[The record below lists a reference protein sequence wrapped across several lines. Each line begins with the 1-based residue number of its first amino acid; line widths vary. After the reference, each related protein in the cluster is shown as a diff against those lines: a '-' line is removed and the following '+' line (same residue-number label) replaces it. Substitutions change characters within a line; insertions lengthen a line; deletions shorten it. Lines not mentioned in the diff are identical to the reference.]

1 MRSWVIAAGLL
12 AALPSQEE
20 ARVFVEVLAAPQTY
34 VSQPTEVLVRIGYD
48 ADWFAQHAV
57 PLIRQQVDV
66 PCHLDVPWLG
76 ATADRTVVVVPFAGD
91 LGVAQV
97 AVADQIVAGVRAL
110 PLERRGRL
118 YEQVMLRF
126 RWLPLAAG
134 LQEVAPVTV
143 RFAYADE
150 FREHLLRG
158 REPVDRKE
166 QRVSSPA
173 RELLVQPVP
182 ENAPSDWSGAVGEF
196 VITATSGGR
205 QLHVGEAFSV
215 EVTIHG
221 EGNLDQFAGIKPP
234 RIDGFY
240 VQGVVEVATEG
251 ARRFQLDVLALRPG
265 LTEMPGVPLVVFS
278 PERGKFV
285 TLTSETVPVRVLPP
299 RPDVELSDRIQEL
312 VDQDAASQ
320 SDGPGWVI
328 RWAFITFMLIGL
340 WLHRYGRIRRGRRSL
355 QDALHELRL
364 AVGVGGN
371 PVKVAEAFERVL
383 ARVAGGGP
391 FSAPSIWADLET
403 RGVAPEGIASLKE
416 LHQAL
421 DGARFGGPMPDK
433 EAVMGPVETLV
444 AAC

>member
-1 MRSWVIAAGLL
+1 MVRSWVIAAGLL

-34 VSQPTEVLVRIGYD
+34 VSPPTEVLVRIGYD

-134 LQEVAPVTV
+134 LQEVAPVTL

-173 RELLVQPVP
+173 RELLVRRAVAD
-182 ENAPSDWSGAVGEF
+182 NCTSARPS
-196 VITATSGGR
+196 
-205 QLHVGEAFSV
+205 
-215 EVTIHG
+215 
-221 EGNLDQFAGIKPP
+221 
-234 RIDGFY
+234 
-240 VQGVVEVATEG
+240 
-251 ARRFQLDVLALRPG
+251 
-265 LTEMPGVPLVVFS
+265 
-278 PERGKFV
+278 
-285 TLTSETVPVRVLPP
+285 
-299 RPDVELSDRIQEL
+299 
-312 VDQDAASQ
+312 
-320 SDGPGWVI
+320 
-328 RWAFITFMLIGL
+328 
-340 WLHRYGRIRRGRRSL
+340 RS
-355 QDALHELRL
+355 R
-364 AVGVGGN
+364 
-371 PVKVAEAFERVL
+371 
-383 ARVAGGGP
+383 
-391 FSAPSIWADLET
+391 
-403 RGVAPEGIASLKE
+403 
-416 LHQAL
+416 
-421 DGARFGGPMPDK
+421 
-433 EAVMGPVETLV
+433 
-444 AAC
+444 